1 MPVVQPRVELLAHT
15 PEPLSLVYAAFRQ
28 CYHAGFVADMWPRL
42 LAGDIGR
49 EKQAQFVASIM
60 ESGHASPVEHVSFT
74 FALGGVSRA
83 LTHQLVRHRIASYS
97 QQSQRYVDGSDFDY
111 LIPPEIRKNPEALA
125 RFEGIMREIGSAYRD
140 LKGLL
145 EEAGRTGSKANED
158 ARFVLPQATASN
170 IVVTMNCRAL
180 LNFFEHRCCRRAQW
194 EIRHVADEMLAL
206 CRGVL
211 PEVFGL
217 AGAKCER
224 LRYCPRRGK
233 VLVRA
238 FSCQSIERVVMDKL
252 ILAFCRLGFAGL
264 SPIMPGT
271 CGSAL
276 AAVLAPFL
284 FIPLPFVARIVV
296 LVLVFWIGGMAATRG
311 EQILGYKDPGEI
323 VIDELLGM
331 WLVLLPFSNPG
342 WAKIGIAFVLFRIFD
357 MWKPWPVHAS
367 ESWLPGGY
375 GIMID
380 DVMAGLQALLVMWL
394 LQLVGFWGV

>member
-1 MPVVQPRVELLAHT
+1 
-15 PEPLSLVYAAFRQ
+15 
-28 CYHAGFVADMWPRL
+28 
-42 LAGDIGR
+42 
-49 EKQAQFVASIM
+49 
-60 ESGHASPVEHVSFT
+60 
-74 FALGGVSRA
+74 
-83 LTHQLVRHRIASYS
+83 
-97 QQSQRYVDGSDFDY
+97 
-111 LIPPEIRKNPEALA
+111 
-125 RFEGIMREIGSAYRD
+125 
-140 LKGLL
+140 
-145 EEAGRTGSKANED
+145 
-158 ARFVLPQATASN
+158 
-170 IVVTMNCRAL
+170 
-180 LNFFEHRCCRRAQW
+180 
-194 EIRHVADEMLAL
+194 
-206 CRGVL
+206 
-211 PEVFGL
+211 
-217 AGAKCER
+217 
-224 LRYCPRRGK
+224 
-233 VLVRA
+233 
-238 FSCQSIERVVMDKL
+238 MDKL

-331 WLVLLPFSNPG
+331 WLVLLPFSDPG

-394 LQLVGFWGV
+394 LQLSEQCDAPSGNGIFSQSLCWGRLPKAKAENFPYGGIWRKHF